1 MAIIAGF
8 FNGLFI
14 YFLFPFFVL
23 VVIGKPLFLMKAI
36 NSILKIEEPIKKFQ
50 INTILILIFLIGI
63 GYSAIEMNTSRM
75 AINYILQEAAHYDPK
90 EYEEKLRV
98 FNSNERNLFMIVSC
112 FLILLTIQKF
122 SDRYIKIGD
131 YKREVFQKKVI
142 LDKEHPKVPLD
153 EKKNQ

>member
-8 FNGLFI
+8 FNCLFI

-23 VVIGKPLFLMKAI
+23 VVIGKPLFIMKAI
-36 NSILKIEEPIKKFQ
+36 NSILTIEEPIKKFQ

-63 GYSAIEMNTSRM
+63 GYSVIEMNTSRM
-75 AINYILQEAAHYDPK
+75 AINYILQEAEHYDPK

-98 FNSNERNLFMIVSC
+98 FNSNERNLFMVVSC
-112 FLILLTIQKF
+112 LLILLTIQKF
-122 SDRYIKIGD
+122 SDRHIKIGD
-131 YKREVFQKKVI
+131 YKREVFQKKAI

-153 EKKNQ
+153 EKKKQ